1 MHYDLRTRCD
11 MTKGKVK
18 VLKMGGLGR
27 IPAPN
32 LNLEDMTISILDVT
46 FIIKFLPSVAK

>member
-1 MHYDLRTRCD
+1 

-18 VLKMGGLGR
+18 EVLKMGGLSR
-27 IPAPN
+27 IPVLNP
-32 LNLEDMTISILDVT
+32 NLEDTAISILDVT

>member
-1 MHYDLRTRCD
+1 

-18 VLKMGGLGR
+18 EVLKMGGLGR
-27 IPAPN
+27 IPVPN
-32 LNLEDMTISILDVT
+32 LNLEDTTISILDVT